1 MFQKNYFKFSA
12 YLLFYYNGTGRSVL
26 IAQRKQSG
34 AAVY

>member
-12 YLLFYYNGTGRSVL
+12 YLLFYYYRTGRAVL

-34 AAVY
+34 AAIY